1 MPAWLAVL
9 HAVVHLPGELEVL
22 LQGRGLWGR
31 ERGRPK
37 GASPPPRR
45 RGEPGSP
52 GSPCPFLS
60 WFICV
65 TPWPRSPPPVL
76 DPGTCLPAPTG
87 FPASPVLLR
96 QAGGIPDT
104 QRGREEALGPRSPG
118 LRGQKG
124 FLGTAASPWLGSEL
138 RPPAPPAPTRER
150 GPVPPG
156 GTCPPRVLS
165 CMPKWVPACSDGR
178 RI

>member
-104 QRGREEALGPRSPG
+104 QRGREEALGPRSPLPWPPRTKGLSWHSCFPLAG
-118 LRGQKG
+118 LR
-124 FLGTAASPWLGSEL
+124 AEAPRSPSSHQREGSC
-138 RPPAPPAPTRER
+138 PTWWHM
-150 GPVPPG
+150 P
-156 GTCPPRVLS
+156 TSCLVLHA
-165 CMPKWVPACSDGR
+165 KVGACLL
-178 RI
+178 